1 MCGGRIVDN
10 LEKTL
15 HYSEL
20 LNIYGVLLSVTQREI
35 LEDYFLYN
43 LSLSEIAENRK
54 ISRAAVEDAYKKGT
68 KNLDEFENKL
78 CSLKVLSKVHELRNN
93 CKDENMNKQL
103 DEIERILRHGI

>member
-20 LNIYGVLLSVTQREI
+20 LSLYGVLLSKTQREV
-35 LEDYFLYN
+35 LEDYYLYN
-43 LSLSEIAENRK
+43 LSLSEMAENRK
-54 ISRAAVEDAYKKGT
+54 ISRAAAEDAYKKGT
-68 KNLDEFENKL
+68 KNLDEFEEKL
-78 CSLKVLSKVHELRNN
+78 CSLKILRKVHELRINS
-93 CKDENMNKQL
+93 KDEQLNKQL